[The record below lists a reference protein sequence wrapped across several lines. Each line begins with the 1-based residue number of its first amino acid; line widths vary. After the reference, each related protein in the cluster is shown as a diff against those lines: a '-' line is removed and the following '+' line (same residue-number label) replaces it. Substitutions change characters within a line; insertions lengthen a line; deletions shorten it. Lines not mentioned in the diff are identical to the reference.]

1 MYETIEK
8 INVSGS
14 GLNLLLDQDITA
26 LELEQIGQRLR
37 SSEWIN
43 SLLCTTASTCL
54 TATQ

>member
-14 GLNLLLDQDITA
+14 ALNLLLDQDITA